1 MKYQP
6 LPMTP
11 PRDYNDLEDRG
22 DFFVKS
28 SAFSKKIEAEALF
41 YEEIPTELKKFYP
54 QFLGRVTDGRWPKGY
69 ALEKIS
75 ASDASLYEVGKLTP
89 DANYFP
95 TLFRL
100 LKEYITIV
108 PKKNLSALDWNALIQ
123 KTLILRDQERL
134 TSLKET
140 SVFTDVEAIFSRAGL
155 GSVEAFLHRLHQEI
169 MQEFTQHPC
178 LSVWASHG
186 DLCLSNILVCSG
198 KLYLVDPR
206 GKNLG
211 EDGYLMPHYDLAKLS
226 QCLVGTYDHINH
238 SMSTPASPQRHVQ
251 TMKRFTEEFGI
262 RFRAVRLVESSH
274 FLAMLPLH
282 LSHPAHVRAFAE
294 QAITSYRDALT
305 L

>member
-28 SAFSKKIEAEALF
+28 SAFTKKIEAEALF

-69 ALEKIS
+69 ALEKII

-89 DANYFP
+89 DADYFP
-95 TLFRL
+95 TLFRV
-100 LKEYITIV
+100 LKEYLTLV
-108 PKKNLSALDWNALIQ
+108 PKKNLLPDAWNTLLQ
-123 KTLILRDQERL
+123 KTLILRDQDRL
-134 TSLKET
+134 TALKET

-155 GSVEAFLHRLHQEI
+155 GSVEAFRSVLHQAITE
-169 MQEFTQHPC
+169 EFTRNPC
-178 LSVWASHG
+178 LTVWASHG

-206 GKNLG
+206 GKNHG
-211 EDGYLMPHYDLAKLS
+211 EDGYLIPHYDLAKLS
-226 QCLVGTYDHINH
+226 QCLVGAYDHINH
-238 SMSTPASPQRHVQ
+238 SMSSHPAPQRHLQ
-251 TMKRFTEEFGI
+251 TMKKFCDELGI
-262 RFRAVRLVESSH
+262 RLRAVRLVESSH

-294 QAITSYRDALT
+294 QAIVAYRDALT